1 MAFKN
6 LKSNKGLFDSLRD
19 KIEKDNKGNNNSD
32 DRFWSPNVDKA
43 GNGFAVIRFLPA
55 PDGEDL
61 PYIKKYN
68 HGFKIGSKWFI
79 ENCPTTIGGTCPVC
93 EANNELWDT
102 GLEMNKDIVRKRKR
116 ALSYI
121 SNILVISDTKHPENE
136 GQVFLFR
143 YGAKIFDKIKR
154 AFTPEFEDETPFNP
168 YDFWEGA
175 DFKLKIRNEAN
186 YRNYDSSS
194 FVNPK
199 PLFDGE
205 DKMLEALWKKEH
217 SLLALVA
224 PDQFKSHD
232 ELKRKFEK
240 VTSNTPPTPRHEEEE
255 EDLPVNQIAWRGKK
269 LEADYEDDIPFEQKK
284 AKKTEDDDS
293 DNLDFYNELLGG

>member
-293 DNLDFYNELLGG
+293 DNLDFYNQLLGE